1 MTPPSPV
8 EVEVAPHAN
17 GLHHLTLDG
26 IDLARSLLTDKET
39 LQRDHGRIERFTDS
53 WFGRANVRKMEP
65 ELMPVYDPSKPDFLT
80 VLLPFH
86 DHPLYQSAPD
96 EFKRAAL
103 SCGWIAYNEKTVAI
117 ESKIVSPACMHLID
131 GEVSGFPRHSFRDSV
146 AQALT
151 DESFHVLLVVM
162 ATGVTRQRRDLID
175 LRLPSFDLVA
185 SMQRHQE
192 KHPEKWKKILIQ
204 MATVVVSEVMV
215 SEYLS
220 RLSNAFDIQPLN
232 RITTEIHRRDESAH
246 NGLFKSLGAVIY
258 HGLNARERE
267 FFVGALSQPSMWFAS
282 PELDVW
288 EAMLEQI
295 GFPGAKRIIA
305 DCRAQR
311 RAKGIHLDLT
321 TLETLFAD
329 LGVEST
335 LRSRAFSDNF

>member
-1 MTPPSPV
+1 MPPSPV
-8 EVEVAPHAN
+8 EIAIQAN
-17 GLHHLTLDG
+17 GSHAPTWPGGVFAPEVDAK
-26 IDLARSLLTDKET
+26 DER
-39 LQRDHGRIERFTDS
+39 QRDHDRIERLTDS
-53 WFGRANVRKMEP
+53 WSSRANVRKAGP
-65 ELMPVYDPSKPDFLT
+65 DLTLDYNPKKPDFLAE
-80 VLLPFH
+80 LLPFH
-86 DHPLYQSAPD
+86 DHPLFQNAP
-96 EFKRAAL
+96 EPSRQATL

-131 GEVSGFPRHSFRDSV
+131 GEVSGFPRHHYRNSV

-151 DESFHVLLVVM
+151 DEAFHILLVVQ
-162 ATGVTRQRRDLID
+162 ATGVTRQRRLLQDLT
-175 LRLPSFDLVA
+175 LPSFDLVA

-192 KHPEKWKKILIQ
+192 KHAEKWKKILIQ
-204 MATVVVSEVMV
+204 LATAVVSEVMV

-220 RLSNAFDIQPLN
+220 RLSNATDIQPLN

-246 NGLFKSLGAVIY
+246 NGLFKSLGAIIY

-288 EAMLEQI
+288 EAMLKQI
-295 GFPGAKRIIA
+295 GFPEAERMIA

-311 RAKGIHLDLT
+311 RTKDIHLDLS

-329 LGVEST
+329 LGVENK
-335 LRSRAFSDNF
+335 LRARALPNG